1 MVRATDTAAVSREQ
15 RGTRRAGSALLTVR
29 DLHVYYGA
37 SHALQGVDLTLDSG
51 VHAVVGRNGM
61 GKTTLCNAI
70 LGLIPVRSGSIRIA
84 DSEVTNRKPHEIARL
99 GVGYTPQGRRLWR
112 SLTVDDHLK
121 MCESR
126 NGAWTVDRI
135 YETFPRLAERRSNG
149 GAQLSG
155 GEQQM
160 LAISRALLQDP
171 RLLVLDEPTEGL
183 APVIVAQVE
192 ELLHKLADS
201 GDVAILLVEQNIGVA
216 TRVADDVAIMANGQ
230 ISAVLDAQT
239 LGADRKLQQQLLGVG
254 RVDESSVVSVADKT
268 HGATK
273 KIGSSARADKPD
285 PATTA
290 PAGTVEVESSVQSSE
305 DQAVNRSGYVPPT
318 RWSRARWDK
327 QVTSSGFQPDYPSI
341 QQASADIQKD
351 VQPLFQQTLTNRV
364 LVAGTFDTK
373 AAELGFIA
381 DRLRARGVKITTVD
395 LSTSDRPSSANVPS
409 HHVASWHPRGASA
422 VFGNDRGAAVSA
434 MSEAFTRWTAAHSD
448 IAGIISAGGSGGT
461 SLATPAMRK
470 LPIGVPKVMVS
481 TVASGNVAPYV
492 GPSDIMMMYSVT
504 DVQGINRISRQV
516 LGNASDALYGMLS
529 QPPENSDTDGEPTEK
544 PAIGLSMFGVT
555 TPAVQQT
562 VAQLE
567 QQYECLVFHA
577 TGIGGQSMEKLADSG
592 FLTAALDLT
601 TTEVCD
607 LLIGGVFPATNDR
620 FGAFARTGI
629 PYVGSVGALDMVNF
643 GAPASVPQQYR
654 DRQFVEHNPQVTL
667 MRTTVEENG
676 RIGKWIGEK
685 LNAMEGPVRFLLP
698 EGGVSALDAAG
709 QPFED
714 TQARAALFDALVST
728 VQETA
733 SRKII
738 KHSAHINDPAF
749 TNAVVEAF
757 NEITNSQRRP
767 LHATH

>member
-1 MVRATDTAAVSREQ
+1 
-15 RGTRRAGSALLTVR
+15 
-29 DLHVYYGA
+29 
-37 SHALQGVDLTLDSG
+37 
-51 VHAVVGRNGM
+51 
-61 GKTTLCNAI
+61 
-70 LGLIPVRSGSIRIA
+70 
-84 DSEVTNRKPHEIARL
+84 
-99 GVGYTPQGRRLWR
+99 
-112 SLTVDDHLK
+112 
-121 MCESR
+121 
-126 NGAWTVDRI
+126 
-135 YETFPRLAERRSNG
+135 
-149 GAQLSG
+149 
-155 GEQQM
+155 
-160 LAISRALLQDP
+160 
-171 RLLVLDEPTEGL
+171 
-183 APVIVAQVE
+183 
-192 ELLHKLADS
+192 
-201 GDVAILLVEQNIGVA
+201 
-216 TRVADDVAIMANGQ
+216 
-230 ISAVLDAQT
+230 
-239 LGADRKLQQQLLGVG
+239 
-254 RVDESSVVSVADKT
+254 
-268 HGATK
+268 
-273 KIGSSARADKPD
+273 
-285 PATTA
+285 
-290 PAGTVEVESSVQSSE
+290 
-305 DQAVNRSGYVPPT
+305 
-318 RWSRARWDK
+318 
-327 QVTSSGFQPDYPSI
+327 
-341 QQASADIQKD
+341 
-351 VQPLFQQTLTNRV
+351 
-364 LVAGTFDTK
+364 
-373 AAELGFIA
+373 
-381 DRLRARGVKITTVD
+381 
-395 LSTSDRPSSANVPS
+395 
-409 HHVASWHPRGASA
+409 
-422 VFGNDRGAAVSA
+422 
-434 MSEAFTRWTAAHSD
+434 
-448 IAGIISAGGSGGT
+448 
-461 SLATPAMRK
+461 MRK

-607 LLIGGVFPATNDR
+607 LLMGGVFPSTNDR

-654 DRQFVEHNPQVTL
+654 DRLFVEHNPQVTL

-676 RIGKWIGEK
+676 RIGKWIGEQ

-728 VQETA
+728 VHETA
-733 SRKII
+733 NRKII
-738 KHSAHINDPAF
+738 KHSSHINDPAF